1 MSLAS
6 VAPSAKD
13 VVKGWY
19 DEQVVI
25 PDDTRYILEHYSG
38 VSSDAMTEHVD
49 RVVGSDI
56 SSSTHKV

>member
-25 PDDTRYILEHYSG
+25 PDDTRYILEHYSR
-38 VSSDAMTEHVD
+38 VSSDEMAEHVD
-49 RVVGSDI
+49 RVVGSDT
-56 SSSTHKV
+56 SKHT